1 MGHPHQ
7 TPDEWLARLEHQ
19 VLSALRELRG
29 LYEQERS
36 RREEAERLSR
46 RLRDLD
52 EMKTAFVARVSSEL
66 RQPLS
71 LVIGFL
77 EAALVQAPVEAEAR
91 KSIEAA
97 LRSAYRIVDYLAP
110 LSAFA
115 ELQRHPLAFAEPV
128 PLGALVQDLIRALE
142 PRLAAGSFRVQA
154 ALDPEAAGTAVDGP
168 YVSYILRM
176 LLEFLLHLA
185 REGDAIEIGG
195 RVCEPILVVELVDR
209 GLALPAEVLARWNEG
224 ISEDVS
230 PPSGRLGPD
239 PMAMGL
245 GIAKRAAQTLGGD
258 LFIRAEEAGG
268 TVFSVLLPTRP
279 LDVEDQIA
287 ILHRAIEALTA
298 KGRKGA

>member
-1 MGHPHQ
+1 MGHSHR

-36 RREEAERLSR
+36 CREEAERLSR
-46 RLRDLD
+46 RLRDLG
-52 EMKTAFVARVSSEL
+52 EMRTAFVARVSSEL

-71 LVIGFL
+71 LVLGFL

-115 ELQRHPLAFAEPV
+115 DPV

-154 ALDPEAAGTAVDGP
+154 VLDPEAAGAAVDGP
-168 YVSYILRM
+168 YVSY
-176 LLEFLLHLA
+176 HPA
-185 REGDAIEIGG
+185 HAAGVPAPPCPGG
-195 RVCEPILVVELVDR
+195 RPDR
-209 GLALPAEVLARWNEG
+209 DWRA
-224 ISEDVS
+224 
-230 PPSGRLGPD
+230 GP
-239 PMAMGL
+239 
-245 GIAKRAAQTLGGD
+245 
-258 LFIRAEEAGG
+258 
-268 TVFSVLLPTRP
+268 
-279 LDVEDQIA
+279 
-287 ILHRAIEALTA
+287 
-298 KGRKGA
+298 